1 MRNWTLLFLLL
12 LLPAFSAGAGTDRN
26 GAHELLRVADAMRNP
41 SGDFSVQ
48 IDLTEYR
55 SGRKIAT
62 SSLQVYAKPAPGSG
76 QYNNLV
82 RFLSPRRDN
91 GKLLLRNGQDLW
103 FYDPDSRSSI
113 RISPQARLLG
123 QASNGDVMSSNLAAD
138 YDAEFIGH
146 ESIEDGNGVV
156 TDASKLR
163 LTSNG
168 TNVTYSA
175 VDYWI
180 DLESKRPIKAQFY
193 SAEQRLLKTAYFRRY
208 QDHLGASRPTETVII
223 DELDPSWITVM
234 TSSNYQL
241 VEIPQSWLQRDY
253 LPRFDGHAN

>member
-1 MRNWTLLFLLL
+1 MRNWIPLLFSLW
-12 LLPAFSAGAGTDRN
+12 LPVASAGTGTDLDN
-26 GAHELLRVADAMRNP
+26 AHELLRLADAMRNP

-62 SSLQVYAKPAPGSG
+62 SALQVYAKPAPGSG

-82 RFLSPRRDN
+82 RFLSPRREN

-103 FYDPDSRSSI
+103 FYDPGSRASI

-138 YDAEFIGH
+138 YDAELIGH
-146 ESIEDGNGVV
+146 ETIEDGNGVV
-156 TDASKLR
+156 VDARKLR
-163 LTSNG
+163 LTSDRD
-168 TNVTYSA
+168 TATYSS

-180 DLESKRPIKAQFY
+180 DSQNNRPLKAQFY

-208 QDHLGASRPTETVII
+208 QDHLGVARPTETVII
-223 DELDPSWITVM
+223 DELDPTWITVM